1 MAENTMTT
9 YDALAKQIYRGEK
22 VKNLTFKKRAFL
34 GIIPKF
40 TGFGGRN
47 MPLPVIYGNPQGR
60 SATFATAQANRT
72 ALLAHD
78 FLLTRVK
85 NYGDAT
91 IDGETIDA
99 TEGDSMAFVSA
110 FTSINDGVWRSISN
124 DLHRDLFNAQYGT
137 RGRVASGMA
146 TPTITLV
153 TIEDVI
159 NFEVGMTVGA
169 STVEGGAAHAGTIKI
184 TAIDRAAGTLTAAGN
199 WTASIAALIANDY
212 IFVAGDQ
219 NLKMSGLASW
229 IPAAAPT
236 AGDSHFGVDR
246 SVDPTRLAGVRHVGT
261 SQTHEEAFIDL
272 AGKIAEQE
280 GSPDTGLCAFSD
292 WRTLQKELMSQ
303 GNVQYIT
310 KPARDAAGAIATIGY
325 TGIVLAGPTGP
336 IEIFPDNGCPKGVG
350 YCLELDTWVLASLKD
365 APRNLARNGQPW
377 VTMAAED
384 SVELRWGYYANT
396 GCVAPGWNGRTS
408 LAA

>member
-34 GIIPKF
+34 GLIPKF

-60 SATFATAQANRT
+60 SATFAKAQANRT

-91 IDGETIDA
+91 ITGETIDA
-99 TEGDSMAFVSA
+99 TEGDSMAFVSS
-110 FTSINDGVWRSISN
+110 FTAINDGVWRAISN
-124 DLHRDLFNAQYGT
+124 DLHRDLFNANYGT
-137 RGRVASGMA
+137 RGVVGTVS
-146 TPTITLV
+146 TVTITLA
-153 TIEDVI
+153 TIEDAI
-159 NFEVGMTVGA
+159 NFEVGMNLGA
-169 STVEGGAAHAGTIKI
+169 SAAEGGTPRSGTNPI
-184 TAIDRAAGTLTAAGN
+184 TAIDRNLGTLLGAD
-199 WTASIAALIANDY
+199 WTVAVTSIAAGDFL
-212 IFVAGDQ
+212 FVEGDQ
-219 NLKMSGLASW
+219 NLKMAGLAGW
-229 IPAAAPT
+229 LPASAPT
-236 AGDSHFGVDR
+236 SGDSFFGVDR
-246 SVDPTRLAGVRHVGT
+246 SVDPTRLAGIRHVGT
-261 SQTHEEAFIDL
+261 SQTHEEALIDL
-272 AGKIAEQE
+272 CGKIAEQE
-280 GSPDTGLCAFSD
+280 GSPDTGFCSFSD
-292 WRTLQKELMSQ
+292 WRILQKELMSQ
-303 GNVQYIT
+303 GNVQYVT
-310 KPARDAAGAIATIGY
+310 KPARDAMGAIATIGY
-325 TGIVLAGPTGP
+325 RGIVLAGPTGAV
-336 IEIFPDNGCPKGVG
+336 EVFPDNGCPKGTG
-350 YCLELDTWVLASLKD
+350 YALELDTWVLASLKD

-384 SVELRWGYYANT
+384 SVELRWGYYANM